1 MSQEARNTTP
11 PTMATITATKTRVEK
26 FFKDFLK
33 IQSAQAAIIEFL
45 LIFRLQRS
53 LLQETIMLKR
63 SMDKSI
69 NILSP
74 L

>member
-33 IQSAQAAIIEFL
+33 IQSARAAIIELL